1 MKLAKE
7 TALYNE
13 GAVEQVSE
21 TADTAKTI
29 ATNTAQYFWTS
40 SDGTDNGAHIT
51 ENPKEQFESNPSG
64 GNLLATTNGIAV
76 RDGLTE
82 RAKFGETVVIGETT
96 NTHQEMDYHSLK
108 LIDKEG
114 NTYFYVSDLRNWQTI
129 NGQTV
134 FVADMEM
141 IIIAESSGDEVEI
154 QAPPYSI
161 ETTSV
166 TVNSENVAIDIIIDN
181 LIYLTQFYSAGDIIK
196 VTYKTDSP
204 WAKAYTLGMRRPERN
219 IGAHSTAEG
228 YNTTASGTPSHAEG
242 DNTTASGTS
251 SHAEGTGT
259 TASGFQSHA
268 EGRYTTAS
276 GFQSHAEGDNTT
288 ASRSCSHAEG
298 YNTTASGNK
307 SHAEGYGTTASESN
321 SHAEGYYTTASGYCS
336 HAEGYTT
343 TANGG
348 YSHAQNLY
356 TKASST
362 SQTAIGKYNKEDTAE
377 QYGFIIGNGTADN
390 ARSNALTVDWNGNE
404 VIAGTLTQSSD
415 RRLKKH
421 VAYLD
426 EDAVEFIRKLKPAH
440 FVKDEEDHV
449 GFYAQDVE
457 KEDKWNCMT
466 GEMNGYK
473 TLGYTEIIAPLVAYC
488 QHLEARINE
497 LERKQNG

>member
-51 ENPKEQFESNPSG
+51 ETPKEQFESNPSG

-82 RAKFGETVVIGETT
+82 RAQFGETVVIGETT

-108 LIDKEG
+108 LIDKEC
-114 NTYFYVSDLRNWQTI
+114 NTYFYVSDLRGSDGKAHIVDKFSGGEYRYWLTFTPTSTNYTVTGTNWGSKHIVYKGTEYFDFDD
-129 NGQTV
+129 NLPPDATV
-134 FVADMEM
+134 
-141 IIIAESSGDEVEI
+141 IAEYDTESGDV
-154 QAPPYSI
+154 
-161 ETTSV
+161 
-166 TVNSENVAIDIIIDN
+166 
-181 LIYLTQFYSAGDIIK
+181 
-196 VTYKTDSP
+196 
-204 WAKAYTLGMRRPERN
+204 KAYTIGMRGTGDV
-219 IGAHSTAEG
+219 GASSSVVGTRCVASGKFAYAEGLNTTAEG
-228 YNTTASGTPSHAEG
+228 YVA
-242 DNTTASGTS
+242 
-251 SHAEGTGT
+251 
-259 TASGFQSHA
+259 
-268 EGRYTTAS
+268 
-276 GFQSHAEGDNTT
+276 
-288 ASRSCSHAEG
+288 HAEG
-298 YNTTASGNK
+298 YSTTASNTA
-307 SHAEGYGTTASESN
+307 HAEGYFTTASEVH
-321 SHAEGYYTTASGYCS
+321 SHAEGYYTTASGGNSHAEGSYTAASGGNSHAEGYATTASGYCS
-336 HAEGYTT
+336 HAEGEYSN
-343 TANGG
+343 AEGKWSHAGG
-348 YSHAQNLY
+348 YFVTAQGSH
-356 TKASST
+356 
-362 SQTAIGKYNKEDTAE
+362 QTAIGKYNKINGIEHA
-377 QYGFIIGNGTADN
+377 FIVGNGTSN
-390 ARSNALTVDWNGNE
+390 SNRSNALTVDWNGNE

-440 FVKDEEDHV
+440 FVKDEGDHV